1 MADDILEIEILEDG
15 TIKTVSGK
23 IGVSNHK
30 AADEF
35 FRFIAQHSGGKIE
48 ALRRRGEVHI
58 HRQRADQKQKS

>member
-1 MADDILEIEILEDG
+1 MADDILQIEILEDG

-35 FRFIAQHSGGKIE
+35 FKFIAQQSGGKVETI
-48 ALRRRGEVHI
+48 RRRSTVQSHHHQAG
-58 HRQRADQKQKS
+58 QKQKS